1 MLNGIHFLLTYTCN
15 FGCDHCFLHCSPSA
29 KGVFTLKQLED
40 IMENAVSMKSVDTI
54 FFEGGEPFLYYP
66 LMVEAMKSAR
76 NFGFEVGV
84 VTNSYWATS
93 VDDAVFWL
101 KPLKDLGIS
110 YIGLSDDT
118 FHYGNAEDTPPK
130 NAHQACKQL
139 DLDAD
144 FYCID
149 APTVKTVG
157 QTKGKKGE
165 PIVGGN
171 TVFKGRAVET
181 LTEGLPQKNWQ
192 ILRSCTREELIN
204 PRRVHIDPFG
214 NVHVCQGLIIGN
226 VFQTPLAKIMKSFD
240 AAKHPVVGPLI
251 EGGPACLAEKY
262 KVPHKDQYVDE
273 CHFCYTLRKSLLD
286 EFPEQ
291 LAPRQVYGLP
301 N

>member
-15 FGCDHCFLHCSPSA
+15 FGCDHCFLHCGPSA
-29 KGVFTLKQLED
+29 KGVFTLKQLKE

-66 LMVEAMKSAR
+66 LLVEAMKSAR

-93 VDDAVFWL
+93 VDDAIFWL
-101 KPLKDLGIS
+101 KPLKSLGIS

-118 FHYGNAEDTPPK
+118 FHYGNKEDTPPK
-130 NAHQACKQL
+130 NAHQACKL
-139 DLDAD
+139 LGMNAD

-149 APTVKTVG
+149 APTIKTVG
-157 QTKGKKGE
+157 HTKGKKGE

-171 TVFKGRAVET
+171 TVFKGRAVEK
-181 LTEGLPQKNWQ
+181 LTKGLPRKNWQ
-192 ILRSCTREELIN
+192 VLRSCTREELID

-214 NVHVCQGLIIGN
+214 NVHVCQGLVIGN
-226 VFQTPLAKIMKSFD
+226 VFQTPLSQIMKNYEATAHS
-240 AAKHPVVGPLI
+240 VVGPLV

-262 KVPHKDQYVDE
+262 NVPHMEQYVDE

-291 LAPRQVYGLP
+291 LAPRQVYGIP